1 MSIFQAIIILVVA
14 SSCASYRMGYNSAIK
29 ILQQKLSLSM
39 TTSDGMT
46 SIAGKSKG
54 EIASL
59 LLSVPTVASMVLGM
73 SAVVNAE
80 EDPVEEITNKV
91 FFDVTADGKP
101 LGRITI
107 GLFGKTVPKT
117 VGTKKLL

>member
-1 MSIFQAIIILVVA
+1 
-14 SSCASYRMGYNSAIK
+14 
-29 ILQQKLSLSM
+29 M